1 MSWGNWKIQNSQFS
15 IFQIRL
21 QSERFNILNNLVRLH
36 FTIPPLR
43 HKRCYELQANDRIL
57 RLRQEMLIWSMYMCN
72 LLWGRTQAKVKV
84 TTQQI
89 SKRRLM
95 KFSGE
100 KPSSS
105 SWPKLMKVVQFLVK
119 NSKEICICLDFLD
132 KLETTPLRVVVSY
145 AYLVFSQPV
154 FTSDYV
160 NTETILN
167 FFNVN

>member
-1 MSWGNWKIQNSQFS
+1 
-15 IFQIRL
+15 
-21 QSERFNILNNLVRLH
+21 
-36 FTIPPLR
+36 
-43 HKRCYELQANDRIL
+43 
-57 RLRQEMLIWSMYMCN
+57 
-72 LLWGRTQAKVKV
+72 
-84 TTQQI
+84 
-89 SKRRLM
+89 
-95 KFSGE
+95 
-100 KPSSS
+100 
-105 SWPKLMKVVQFLVK
+105 MKVVQFLVK